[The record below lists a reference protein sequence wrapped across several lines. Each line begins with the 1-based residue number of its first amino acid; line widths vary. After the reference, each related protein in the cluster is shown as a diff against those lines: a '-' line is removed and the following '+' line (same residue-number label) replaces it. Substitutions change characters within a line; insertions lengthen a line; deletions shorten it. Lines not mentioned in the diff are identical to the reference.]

1 MDRAVVSFLT
11 ATGKRYG
18 RSEAVQGI
26 IRGMELTEIS
36 CAGYKVFRDALNLE
50 IRPLTVLVGKNN
62 AGKSALARLPILLG
76 HALSSGSRGELL
88 DLRVGH
94 LRFGS
99 GFLDLIYRRRQHGEL
114 SLGAR
119 FEGGTQCVELDVTIQ
134 NLSRLDHDEPV
145 VASYRLSGADVDLD
159 FTWERTP
166 EKPPRY
172 VSVAP
177 LRGDEGIGPVEFS
190 GLLPHAADPI
200 FPEATRSALGAW
212 RERFGDFFQ
221 QLSHL
226 GPLRPPIPPFSE
238 KATRNLEG
246 LGESGVLAPQWLEA
260 EDALL
265 ERVSAWYRENL
276 DGWSVRLDES
286 FRGFECRLHR
296 ASSSVRFADSGEGMS
311 QVLPVVVQQLL
322 HRVRDAGSSFDIVE
336 HPELHLHPAAHA
348 GLADLYVDSAATCTG
363 LRILVETHSEN
374 FILRLRRRIAE
385 GKLDPGKVALY
396 WVEELPRGQGSAV
409 RRIEILPDG
418 TVSDWPAGVFSESY
432 DEVRAIRRAAR
443 GVSEDSQ

>member
-1 MDRAVVSFLT
+1 
-11 ATGKRYG
+11 
-18 RSEAVQGI
+18 
-26 IRGMELTEIS
+26 MELTEIS
-36 CAGYKVFRDALNLE
+36 CAGYKVFRDALSLE

-76 HALSSGSRGELL
+76 HALSSGSRELL
-88 DLRVGH
+88 DLRVGQ
-94 LRFGS
+94 LKFGS
-99 GFLDLIYRRRQHGEL
+99 GFLDLIHRRRQHGEL

-119 FEGGTQCVELDVTIQ
+119 FEEGAQRVELDVTIQ
-134 NLSRLDHDEPV
+134 NLSHLDHDEPV
-145 VASYRLSGADVDLD
+145 VASYRLSGAEMDLD
-159 FTWERTP
+159 ITWERTP

-172 VSVAP
+172 V
-177 LRGDEGIGPVEFS
+177 EIGPVEFR

-200 FPEATRSALGAW
+200 FPEATRIALEAW
-212 RERFGDFFQ
+212 RERFGVFFG

-226 GPLRPPIPPFSE
+226 GPLRPPIPYFNE

-246 LGESGVLAPQWLEA
+246 LGESGELAPQWLDA
-260 EDALL
+260 EDGLL
-265 ERVSAWYRENL
+265 EQVSAWYREHL
-276 DGWSVRLDES
+276 DGWSVGLDES
-286 FRGFECRLHR
+286 FKGFECQLRR

-322 HRVRDAGSSFDIVE
+322 HRVRDDGSRFDIVE

-385 GKLDPGKVALY
+385 GKIDPGKVALY
-396 WVEELPRGQGSAV
+396 WVEELPRGQGSAI

-418 TVSDWPAGVFSESY
+418 TVSDWPAGVFSETY

-443 GVSEDSQ
+443 TSMGES